1 MLRQHLNEA
10 LKAALKDRDERAVL
24 TLRLILAALKDRDI
38 AARGRGNTDGLGDQ
52 EILGL
57 LQTMIRQRRESIELY
72 EQGCRL
78 DLAEREQGEIDVIRR
93 FLPPQLDEE
102 QTRAAVDQVI
112 RDTGAT
118 CIKDVGSCMK
128 TLKDRYAG
136 RMDFGKAGGMV
147 RGSLA

>member
-1 MLRQHLNEA
+1 MRQHLNEA
-10 LKAALKDRDERAVL
+10 LKAALKDRDQRAVS

-38 AARGRGNTDGLGDQ
+38 AARGRGNTDGLGDE

-78 DLAEREQGEIDVIRR
+78 DLAEREQEEIDVIRR
-93 FLPPQLDEE
+93 FLPPQLDEA

-112 RDTGAT
+112 QDTGAT
-118 CIKDVGSCMK
+118 CIKDVGRCMK